1 MENTILPPSLNIITL
16 LTIIPE
22 LTYHHPPQRTTHLP
36 SSPYSPSSPNSLT
49 TIPQLTHHHP
59 PLVRRTR
66 SVRSV
71 LGFCSAC
78 FVRWRNRI
86 CFVQPA
92 QPRRR
97 GWPPVPMLPA
107 TVLRANIGKTKIK
120 HTHTPTKREKKTG
133 TKRLTRHRHII
144 IRACKQ
150 EYL

>member
-1 MENTILPPSLNIITL
+1 M
-16 LTIIPE
+16 
-22 LTYHHPPQRTTHLP
+22 THLP
-36 SSPYSPSSPNSLT
+36 SSPSGSTHLASSPSGYNSLAIIPFWFDSH
-49 TIPQLTHHHP
+49 TIITLLTHHHP

-78 FVRWRNRI
+78 FARWRNRI

-107 TVLRANIGKTKIK
+107 TVLCANIGKTKIK
-120 HTHTPTKREKKTG
+120 HTHTNTKQEKKTW
-133 TKRLTRHRHII
+133 TKKTDPPPSYHNTCFQ
-144 IRACKQ
+144 ATVFN
-150 EYL
+150 